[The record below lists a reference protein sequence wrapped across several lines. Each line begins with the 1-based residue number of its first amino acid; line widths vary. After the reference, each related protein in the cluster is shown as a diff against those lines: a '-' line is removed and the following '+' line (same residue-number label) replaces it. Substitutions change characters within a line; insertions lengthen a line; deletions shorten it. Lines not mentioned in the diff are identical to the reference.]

1 MYKEYPY
8 LLDGYYQSMNSQLT
22 KKEFLKKID
31 ELVVNHQYVKI
42 TLLDVNENP
51 IKDITGEIT
60 GGSLNVSGDSTARK
74 TSSLT
79 CSLTT
84 DIQALDPSGKDLEPI
99 EQLKQYFSIDKK
111 IFLEIG
117 IRNDIDEKPW
127 TADEYPIL

>member
-60 GGSLNVSGDSTARK
+60 GGSLNVSGDSAARK

-84 DIQALDPSGKDLEPI
+84 DIEALSAADYSLEPI
-99 EQLKQYFSIDKK
+99 EQLKQYF
-111 IFLEIG
+111 FHLHFF
-117 IRNDIDEKPW
+117 
-127 TADEYPIL
+127 